1 MGVQIIA
8 HSKLRAVINPPL
20 LLATV
25 APAPGSQLLR
35 FRAGRVEKKKKKDP
49 VIRSVGIRVV
59 GTPQSGFRER
69 ACAQFGAHSA

>member
-1 MGVQIIA
+1 MGVQIKA

-25 APAPGSQLLR
+25 APAPGSQLLP
-35 FRAGRVEKKKKKDP
+35 FSAVRVEKKDP
-49 VIRSVGIRVV
+49 VIRSVGIGVV
-59 GTPQSGFRER
+59 GAPQSGFRKR